1 MFWSVHRTTCKR
13 YFRLFYRTSLS
24 DCSIYTSLLLH
35 SLSLASLLD
44 CRAITASAGVSTK
57 AESYIIRIGDL
68 PTRKIRKRVRGFLRN
83 MDVAV
88 VTDDGQTFGVVLEK
102 NQLVIKNWRVLETGI
117 HRDWVSKSLS
127 PPPKEVWCYGIGFS
141 LHRFRSFFSYS
152 KRESGKSQVALGSSS
167 QMLRQG

>member
-1 MFWSVHRTTCKR
+1 M
-13 YFRLFYRTSLS
+13 S
-24 DCSIYTSLLLH
+24 DCSIYTSLLLY

-44 CRAITASAGVSTK
+44 CRAITASAGVSTI

-127 PPPKEVWCYGIGFS
+127 PPSNNCLGPSIGFS
-141 LHRFRSFFSYS
+141 LHRFWRIFSCS

-167 QMLRQG
+167 HMLRQG